1 MPPLGEQGLRPLNHS
16 SAIDGMTYRQLS
28 VGDYRFQVALCGHG
42 EPLLLLHGFPQTH
55 RIWRRVAA
63 HLADQFT
70 LIMPDLPGYG
80 ESGGPLPSADSA
92 AYSKRAVAAALREM
106 MALLGHEQFFLAGH
120 DRGARIAYRM
130 ALDTPAAV
138 RQLALLDIVPTLEA
152 WEAMTAGSAL
162 ASHHWLFLAAP
173 APVPENLISADP
185 DTYIG
190 HLLDQWAGNPA
201 ALDANDRRAYID
213 QYRKKS
219 VVAASCADYRAGAT
233 LDWAHDAVDRDRGN
247 RIKCPTLVLWG
258 TEYLGKM
265 KESPAQVWRRWCEH
279 LEVHELPCGHFLAEE
294 APAQCAQLMRSFF
307 KDAD

>member
-1 MPPLGEQGLRPLNHS
+1 MS
-16 SAIDGMTYRQLS
+16 YRDVT
-28 VGDYRFQVALCGHG
+28 VGDYHFRIAHCGRG

-55 RIWRRVAA
+55 RIWRRVAEQ
-63 HLADQFT
+63 LADRFT

-80 ESGGPLPSADSA
+80 DSEGPSPSAVSA
-92 AYSKRAVAAALREM
+92 AYSKRSVAAALREM
-106 MALLGHEQFFLAGH
+106 MAHLGHEQFYLAGH

-138 RQLALLDIVPTLEA
+138 RQLALLDIVPTLEV
-152 WEAMTAGSAL
+152 WDAMTARSAL

-190 HLLDQWAGNPA
+190 HLLDQWAGDPT
-201 ALDANDRRAYID
+201 ALEPEDKRAYID
-213 QYRKKS
+213 QYRKRS
-219 VVAASCADYRAGAT
+219 VVEASCADYRAGAT
-233 LDWAHDAVDRDRGN
+233 LDWAHDATDRSQGN
-247 RIKCPTLVLWG
+247 RIGCPTLVLWG

-265 KESPAQVWRRWCEH
+265 KESPAHVWHRWCEH

-294 APAQCAQLMRSFF
+294 APTRCAQLLRTFF
-307 KDAD
+307 KDAA